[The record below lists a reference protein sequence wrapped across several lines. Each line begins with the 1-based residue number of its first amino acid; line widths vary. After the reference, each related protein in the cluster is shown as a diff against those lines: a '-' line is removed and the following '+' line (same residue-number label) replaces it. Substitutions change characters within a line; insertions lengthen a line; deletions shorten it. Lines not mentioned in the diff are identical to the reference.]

1 MSRPAR
7 TLFPQTQR
15 RAEALG
21 ERLRLARLRRRMSL
35 AELAAR
41 VDVTRNTLS
50 RLERGELSTSL
61 GVLARVL
68 AVLGLEEDLDRLAQD
83 DELGQRLQDV
93 RLRRPRRSPKGSQA
107 DGR

>member
-1 MSRPAR
+1 MPRPAR

-41 VDVTRNTLS
+41 VDVSRDTVS
-50 RLERGELSTSL
+50 RLERGELRTSL
-61 GVLARVL
+61 AVLVRVL
-68 AVLGLEEDLDRLAQD
+68 GVLGLEEDLDLIARD
-83 DELGQRLQDV
+83 DELGRRLQECLLYTSDAADEL
-93 RLRRPRRSPKGSQA
+93 LRV
-107 DGR
+107 

>member
-7 TLFPQTQR
+7 PLFPQTQR

-50 RLERGELSTSL
+50 RLERGDLSTSL

-93 RLRRPRRSPKGSQA
+93 RLRRPRRPSKGNQA